1 MNKMRIVKR
10 AVDAAMTVLLI
21 CLMLYQL
28 TGQLFHEYAGAAM
41 FVLFIIHHI
50 LNYRWLKNIAKG
62 KYSAARIALTVI
74 DILLIIDMLGL
85 MISGIMLSRYV
96 FSFLNIRVGISFART
111 AHMLCSYW
119 GLALMSVHIG
129 LHWKL
134 IIRPLEK
141 APVHCVYILRAAAA
155 AAAAFGLYA
164 FIKNRIISC
173 LFLVQQYAVA
183 DSEQTLLTSALEYA
197 ASMVLVIFVTYYAS
211 RLLWRE
217 NHVKR

>member
-119 GLALMSVHIG
+119 GLVLMSVHIG

-141 APVHCVYILRAAAA
+141 APVLCVYILRAAAA

-211 RLLWRE
+211 RLL
-217 NHVKR
+217 